1 MWRET
6 HSQNY
11 IFTVTI
17 TLTKRMV
24 GEDVFGTRMILL
36 NIRHILSNIFN
47 DEKPVYCTYRNNNGK
62 YRCCQQPTKEEARP
76 KAKNTRKTNSIRVTV
91 LQACANILDT
101 ISYLQRQIFKKN
113 LGALFSEVSCAIE
126 KSAHLLRND
135 PCNWVRLRSG
145 GRLLKSENI
154 FAK

>member
-1 MWRET
+1 MCKLEEEVMWRET

-76 KAKNTRKTNSIRVTV
+76 KAKKHPKNKFNQSHCSASLREYPRYHLVPAPW
-91 LQACANILDT
+91 LLPLD
-101 ISYLQRQIFKKN
+101 SSALSQSR
-113 LGALFSEVSCAIE
+113 GAVGVWICRLSASSGPVSVA
-126 KSAHLLRND
+126 
-135 PCNWVRLRSG
+135 
-145 GRLLKSENI
+145 
-154 FAK
+154 